1 MLNRLRYGHCG
12 MSVLDFSVNT
22 AALGGD
28 SFIVTLTGEVDMHTA
43 PMLEHALEGVVGLGG
58 TSVALDLAEV
68 SFVDSTVLAVLL
80 SYRERLENLGGELLV
95 VTEDRRVLR
104 TFEVTGLDR
113 VFAIERRLAD
123 AVAAITPGAPA

>member
-1 MLNRLRYGHCG
+1 
-12 MSVLDFSVNT
+12 MSVLDFTVNT
-22 AALGGD
+22 ATLGGD

-80 SYRERLENLGGELLV
+80 RFRERLENLGGELLV

>member
-1 MLNRLRYGHCG
+1 

-43 PMLEHALEGVVGLGG
+43 PMLERALEGVVGLGG

-80 SYRERLENLGGELLV
+80 RYRERLQNLGGELVV

-104 TFEVTGLDR
+104 TFEITGLDR
-113 VFAIERRLAD
+113 VFAIEGRLAD
-123 AVAAITPGAPA
+123 AVVAITPAAAV

>member
-1 MLNRLRYGHCG
+1 
-12 MSVLDFSVNT
+12 MSVLDFTVNT

-80 SYRERLENLGGELLV
+80 RYRERLENLGGELLV

-104 TFEVTGLDR
+104 TFEITGLDR

-123 AVAAITPGAPA
+123 AVAAITPAAPV

>member
-1 MLNRLRYGHCG
+1 
-12 MSVLDFSVNT
+12 MSVLEFSVNT

-28 SFIVTLTGEVDMHTA
+28 AFVVTLTGEIDLHTA
-43 PMLEHALEGVVGLGG
+43 PALGHALDGVVGLGG

-68 SFVDSTVLAVLL
+68 SFIDSTVLGVLL
-80 SYRERLENLGGELLV
+80 RYHERLRDLGGGLVV

-113 VFAIERRLAD
+113 IFAIERRLAD
-123 AVAAITPGAPA
+123 AVATISTPV